1 MSALP
6 WRDAPPLLLA
16 SASPRRAALLAA
28 AGYRFDAVDPDVDE
42 EALGGEI
49 ASPSR
54 RATVL
59 ALAKARAVAARRPDG
74 MADRTVIGADTLV
87 VLDAEALGKPR
98 DAAHALWILSRLAGE
113 CHEVVT
119 GVAAVAP
126 DGREA
131 AAWEATLVEFG
142 RWPAAAL
149 LAQASSAGA
158 TDKAGAYA
166 IQEAAGAF
174 VTRLDGS
181 YANVV
186 GLPLGALYRV
196 LAGVRAGV
204 DAPPPAW

>member
-1 MSALP
+1 M
-6 WRDAPPLLLA
+6 DGPPLLLA
-16 SASPRRAALLAA
+16 STSPRRAALLAA
-28 AGYRFDAVDPDVDE
+28 AGYRFAAVDPGVDE
-42 EALGGEI
+42 EALGRDI
-49 ASPSR
+49 TSPSR

-74 MADRTVIGADTLV
+74 MSDRIVIGADTLV

-98 DAAHALWILSRLAGE
+98 DAAHALWMLSRLSGQS
-113 CHEVVT
+113 HEVVT

-142 RWPAAAL
+142 RLPAGALAAL
-149 LAQASSAGA
+149 AASPGA

-181 YANVV
+181 YDNVV
-186 GLPLGALYRV
+186 GLPLGALRRV
-196 LAGVRAGV
+196 LAAVWPGV
-204 DAPPPAW
+204 DAPRPAW